1 MTKRRDVFIFSA
13 VNDNEDAV
21 ILLSDDRRDIDI
33 YREIARDEVTEI
45 NVIDVEDFFI
55 LFTLLI
61 LWKGR
66 KIGFLEAFNERPIEI
81 KAMSH
86 RHILT

>member
-33 YREIARDEVTEI
+33 YWEIARDEVTEI
-45 NVIDVEDFFI
+45 NVIDVEVELEHHSVEMENLNF
-55 LFTLLI
+55 LI
-61 LWKGR
+61 V
-66 KIGFLEAFNERPIEI
+66 I
-81 KAMSH
+81 
-86 RHILT
+86 